1 MAVEALAGLAI
12 GEHLRERKRGWEE
25 AGHRVRGAALA
36 WAAARSLQDTTGI
49 RCQALVSLE
58 ADIEIDPAAG
68 KAADPLTGLDVLVV
82 DETGINRH
90 RKGKLVTA
98 AREAGARLV
107 LVRDPDL
114 KATPPE
120 GEIAHV
126 GGG

>member
-1 MAVEALAGLAI
+1 VAVEALAGLGI
-12 GEHLRERKRGWEE
+12 GEHLGERKRGWEE

-36 WAAARSLQDTTGI
+36 WMAARSLQDTTGI
-49 RCQALVSLE
+49 QCQALVSLE

-68 KAADPLTGLDVLVV
+68 KVADPLAGLDVVV

-90 RKGKLVTA
+90 RKGRLVTA
-98 AREAGARLV
+98 AREAGARLI

-114 KATPPE
+114 KATLPKR
-120 GEIAHV
+120 EIAHV